1 MKLRLF
7 IKGRSKMSAFH
18 RVCLSAAGQRAQTNM
33 RTPSGVF
40 LNQRELNGGV
50 CL

>member
-1 MKLRLF
+1 
-7 IKGRSKMSAFH
+7 MSAFH

-33 RTPSGVF
+33 HTPLGCFCTVS
-40 LNQRELNGGV
+40 QSKRAEQGV